1 MSEKEK
7 IVLLMVKKLQCEW
20 GTNDN
25 VFFKSKIS
33 LFLLHIIVR
42 KKEKMCFVESKAIV
56 VQDGDKGR
64 GSVIQ
69 FLSPPKF

>member
-1 MSEKEK
+1 MKKK
-7 IVLLMVKKLQCEW
+7 IKFFPSPSDKPI
-20 GTNDN
+20 
-25 VFFKSKIS
+25 VFQFGK
-33 LFLLHIIVR
+33 HICVG
-42 KKEKMCFVESKAIV
+42 KQKMCFVESKAIV

>member
-20 GTNDN
+20 GTNEN
-25 VFFKSKIS
+25 VFFKAKS
-33 LFLLHIIVR
+33 LTVFW
-42 KKEKMCFVESKAIV
+42 KYCWEKEKMCFVESKAIV